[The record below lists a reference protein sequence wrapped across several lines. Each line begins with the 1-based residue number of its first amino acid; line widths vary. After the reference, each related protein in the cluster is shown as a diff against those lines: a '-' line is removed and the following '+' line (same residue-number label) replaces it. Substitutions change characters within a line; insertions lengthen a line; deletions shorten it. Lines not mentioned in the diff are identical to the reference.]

1 MAGFNHKI
9 LQTDREMFHLGAK
22 ARAMGLEPLFEQLE
36 TGRSPGQVILD
47 RWEGEW
53 GGSFGRLIDYARY

>member
-1 MAGFNHKI
+1 MIVVRIAHPGESRDDERGF
-9 LQTDREMFHLGAK
+9 
-22 ARAMGLEPLFEQLE
+22 LEPLFEQLE

-53 GGSFGRLIDYARY
+53 GGSFERLINYARY

>member
-1 MAGFNHKI
+1 MIQYSHPGESRDDERGF
-9 LQTDREMFHLGAK
+9 
-22 ARAMGLEPLFEQLE
+22 LEPLFEQLE

-53 GGSFGRLIDYARY
+53 GGSFDHLIDYARY